1 MKRILAFAVIVIAAS
16 LLASGQTPTQT
27 PEKPATQEKPAKQK
41 PASKEKPAQKPA
53 TQEMP
58 ATTEKPITQEVP
70 ATPEKPVTQEVPATT
85 ETPVGQ
91 KMAAGGNVEQELMQ
105 LEQKL
110 ADALIAG
117 DMAAFGSHLAD
128 NATLTDP
135 GGMVNTKAKFEADV
149 KSGALKLES
158 SKIEDMKVQALGDVA
173 IVTYK
178 TTDKGT
184 YKGRDISGDYR
195 WIDVFV
201 KKDGKWW
208 LTAGQGTSIQKM
220 PQ

>member
-1 MKRILAFAVIVIAAS
+1 MRRILALAVLVIAAS
-16 LLASGQTPTQT
+16 SLGFGQPQQKPT
-27 PEKPATQEKPAKQK
+27 TQEKPAG
-41 PASKEKPAQKPA
+41 E
-53 TQEMP
+53 
-58 ATTEKPITQEVP
+58 
-70 ATPEKPVTQEVPATT
+70 
-85 ETPVGQ
+85 
-91 KMAAGGNVEQELMQ
+91 KMAASGNVEQDLMQ

-110 ADALIAG
+110 TDALIKG
-117 DMAAFGSHLAD
+117 DFATFGSHLAD

-135 GGMVNTKAKFEADV
+135 GGMVNSKTQFEADV

-158 SKIEDMKVQALGDVA
+158 SKIEDMKVQAHGDVA
-173 IVTYK
+173 VVTYK

-208 LTAGQGTSIQKM
+208 LVAGQGTPIQKM

>member
-1 MKRILAFAVIVIAAS
+1 MKRIFALAVLAIATPLVA
-16 LLASGQTPTQT
+16 LGQTPTQT
-27 PEKPATQEKPAKQK
+27 PMPEKPATQEKPVV
-41 PASKEKPAQKPA
+41 E
-53 TQEMP
+53 
-58 ATTEKPITQEVP
+58 
-70 ATPEKPVTQEVPATT
+70 
-85 ETPVGQ
+85 
-91 KMAAGGNVEQELMQ
+91 KMAASTNVEQELMQ

-110 ADALIAG
+110 ADAFVKG
-117 DMAAFGSHLAD
+117 DMAFFGSHLAD

-135 GGMVNTKAKFEADV
+135 GGVVNTKAQLEADV

-158 SKIEDMKVQALGDVA
+158 SKIGDMKVQAHGDVA

-184 YKGRDISGDYR
+184 YKGEDISGDYR

-208 LTAGQGTSIQKM
+208 LVAGQGTPIRKM

>member
-1 MKRILAFAVIVIAAS
+1 MGEKRA
-16 LLASGQTPTQT
+16 P
-27 PEKPATQEKPAKQK
+27 
-41 PASKEKPAQKPA
+41 
-53 TQEMP
+53 
-58 ATTEKPITQEVP
+58 
-70 ATPEKPVTQEVPATT
+70 
-85 ETPVGQ
+85 
-91 KMAAGGNVEQELMQ
+91 GGNVEQELMQ

-110 ADALIAG
+110 ADALIKG
-117 DMAAFGSHLAD
+117 DFATFGSHLAE
-128 NATLTDP
+128 NVTLTDP
-135 GGMVNTKAKFEADV
+135 GGVVNTRAQFEADV

-158 SKIEDMKVQALGDVA
+158 SQIGDMRVQTHGDVA

-201 KKDGKWW
+201 RKDGKWW
-208 LTAGQGTSIQKM
+208 LTAGQGTPIQKM